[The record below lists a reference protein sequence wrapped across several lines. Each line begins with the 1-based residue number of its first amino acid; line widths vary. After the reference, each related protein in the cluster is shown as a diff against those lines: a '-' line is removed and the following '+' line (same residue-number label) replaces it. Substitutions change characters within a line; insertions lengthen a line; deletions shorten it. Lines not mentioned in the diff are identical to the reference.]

1 MKKINNYIF
10 EKLKISSSKDLV
22 SNLSSTKLHDTKVDF
37 KDLKLDIDEE
47 DIPLVYADEEYPDD
61 RLHRKL
67 QTGKDLIWW
76 KFWKILAYNG
86 PTTKKNLNLAIGTDN
101 ETSYSTI
108 YARMNKF
115 NVITYNAKLKCLEAQ
130 PVSRWKV

>member
-22 SNLSSTKLHDTKVDF
+22 SNLSSNHDSKVDF

-47 DIPLVYADEEYPDD
+47 DISLVYADKEYPDD

-67 QTGKDLIWW
+67 QSGKELIWW
-76 KFWKILAYNG
+76 KWWKILAYNG
-86 PTTKKNLNLAIGTDN
+86 PTTKKNLNLAIGNDN

-108 YARMNKF
+108 YARMSKL

-130 PVSRWKV
+130 PVSKWKV